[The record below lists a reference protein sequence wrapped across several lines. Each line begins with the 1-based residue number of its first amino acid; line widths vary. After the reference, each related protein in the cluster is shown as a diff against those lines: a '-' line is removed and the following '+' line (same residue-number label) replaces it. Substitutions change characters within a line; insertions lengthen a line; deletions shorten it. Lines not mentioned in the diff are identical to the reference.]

1 MSRRR
6 TLLAASRGVGNQS
19 GLNFPITLVE
29 GDNGQLGID
38 VFNYYLPKAQ
48 EVDFGFVI
56 EDELYF
62 KGVSYSNFDGLIDG
76 AVFLDTDLL
85 KFSLQNNLNVAN
97 LLISSD
103 GVVSLIIYG

>member
-6 TLLAASRGVGNQS
+6 ALLAASRGVGNQS

-48 EVDFGFVI
+48 EADFSFAI

-62 KGVSYSNFDGLIDG
+62 KGVSYSNFDGPID
-76 AVFLDTDLL
+76 AVTFLGTNALR
-85 KFSLQNNLNVAN
+85 FSLQNNLNVAN
-97 LLISSD
+97 LHISSD
-103 GVVSLIIYG
+103 GVVTLNIYG